1 MAEAVAHAG
10 FDWGVIDMEHSP
22 LDLMDVVH
30 LLQAVSSSRMV
41 PVVRVPWNDTVTIK
55 RVLDARRHHAARALR
70 AERRRSARAR

>member
-1 MAEAVAHAG
+1 MNPFKHLLSSVGGHPPVGTWISSASPLVAEAVAHAG

-41 PVVRVPWNDTVTIK
+41 PVVRVP
-55 RVLDARRHHAARALR
+55 
-70 AERRRSARAR
+70 